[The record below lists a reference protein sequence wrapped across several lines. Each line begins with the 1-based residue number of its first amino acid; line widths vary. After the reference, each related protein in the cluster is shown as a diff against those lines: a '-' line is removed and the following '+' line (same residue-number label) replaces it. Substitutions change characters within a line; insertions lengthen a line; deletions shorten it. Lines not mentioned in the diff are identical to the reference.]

1 MMKITQD
8 VLESYVACRYKAF
21 LKLWGHKG
29 ATAHNGSPLLEELST
44 TACED
49 KAVSL
54 PSETRTKKV
63 IELTSRFLENGI
75 DSVANCL

>member
-21 LKLWGHKG
+21 LKLWGHKS
-29 ATAHNGSPLLEELST
+29 ATAHNGSPIPILEELST

-49 KAVSL
+49 KAVSP
-54 PSETRTKKV
+54 PSENRTNKV
-63 IELTSRFLENGI
+63 VESLIREENR
-75 DSVANCL
+75 